1 MSQLTSLTLEKL
13 SSTGTIDGTLS
24 CDWVMAAPDSAAALV
39 HQALVQELSQLQ
51 QGNASAQT
59 RSEVRGGGR
68 KPWKQKGTGRARAGS
83 IRSPLWKGGGVTF
96 GPKPRDFGK
105 SIPRQMRQR
114 ALWAALTADPSKV
127 KVVETFAFVSE
138 AKTAVVTGF
147 LKSAGVA
154 QSNVLLISAQ
164 GESASLL
171 LASRNVANVT
181 LQTPSLL
188 SIHALLHADVIVISQ
203 QALTE
208 IQTRLMPKLSA

>member
-13 SSTGTIDGTLS
+13 SAEGAIDGTLA
-24 CDWVMAAPDSAAALV
+24 CDWVLASPDSAAALV

-59 RSEVRGGGR
+59 RSEVRGGGK

-114 ALWAALTADPSKV
+114 ALWASLTSDPSKL
-127 KVVETFAFVSE
+127 KVVESFNFVTE
-138 AKTAVVTGF
+138 AKTSVVTGF
-147 LKSAGVA
+147 LKAAGVN

-164 GESASLL
+164 GESNSLL

-188 SIHALLHADVIVISQ
+188 SIHALLYADVIVVSQ
-203 QALTE
+203 QALSE
-208 IQTRLMPKLSA
+208 IQSRLMPKLSV